1 MASGG
6 DAQGAD
12 GRLEEADAHG
22 PGGEEGPIR
31 RRHEAHLQYRGQR
44 QQRHHLQESKY
55 KPFNNITIITCDIL
69 F

>member
-1 MASGG
+1 MVKTMPSGG

-12 GRLEEADAHG
+12 GWVEEADAHG

-31 RRHEAHLQYRGQR
+31 RGHEAHLQHRGQR

-55 KPFNNITIITCDIL
+55 
-69 F
+69 